1 MADPVVIA
9 GGVVLL
15 RHGADGVE
23 VALIHRPRR
32 DDWTFPKGKAEPG
45 EPLPV
50 TAAREALEET
60 GFEVRLGAPL
70 PMQRYLVG
78 GIVKEVSY
86 WLARDMAG
94 SFVANDE
101 VDVMRWVP
109 VDIGRAALTY
119 PRDGEVLDVAL
130 STPTT
135 VPLILL
141 RHAQAMKRAAWAKS
155 EDPSAGVDHER
166 PLNEDGE
173 GQLSLISDLLAAYG
187 ITAVHSSDARRC
199 LQTVELFAQ
208 RHGLFI
214 EHEPE
219 LSEEGFDEDPV
230 AAEHRIEE
238 LLVTTAPIVVCTHR
252 PLLPDLLRALA
263 GAAEDVDPTDP
274 MFDPVLPPG
283 GAIVIHRDAAR
294 PQRIVAIERH
304 LPPDA

>member
-15 RHGADGVE
+15 RDGAEGRE

-32 DDWTFPKGKAEPG
+32 DDWTFPKGKAEAG

-60 GFEVRLGAPL
+60 GFTVRLGAPL

-78 GIVKEVSY
+78 GVVKEVSY
-86 WLARDMAG
+86 WLAREMAG
-94 SFVANDE
+94 TFVANDE
-101 VDVMRWVP
+101 VDVLRWVP
-109 VDIGRAALTY
+109 VDVGRAALTY

-141 RHAQAMKRAAWAKS
+141 RHAQAVKRAAWAKS

-166 PLNEDGE
+166 PLSDDGE
-173 GQLSLISDLLAAYG
+173 TQLAAIADLLEAFG
-187 ITAVHSSDARRC
+187 VTAVHSSDARRC
-199 LQTVELFAQ
+199 MQTVESYAQ
-208 RHGLFI
+208 QRGLFI

-219 LSEEGFDEDPV
+219 LSEEGYEEDPE
-230 AAEHRIEE
+230 AAATRIEE
-238 LLVTTAPIVVCTHR
+238 LLVTAAPMVVCTHR

-274 MFDPVLPPG
+274 LLDPVLPPG
-283 GAIVIHRDAAR
+283 GAIVVHRDAAR

-304 LPPDA
+304 LPPTE

>member
-15 RHGADGVE
+15 RQADDVVE

-60 GFEVRLGAPL
+60 GFTVRLGAPL

-86 WLARDMAG
+86 WQAREISGTFA
-94 SFVANDE
+94 ANDE
-101 VDVMRWVP
+101 VDVLRWVP
-109 VDIGRAALTY
+109 VDVGRSALTY

-130 STPTT
+130 SLPTT

-141 RHAQAMKRAAWAKS
+141 RHAQAVKRAVWARS
-155 EDPSAGVDHER
+155 EDPSAGVDHDR
-166 PLNEDGE
+166 PLSDVGE
-173 GQLSLISDLLAAYG
+173 QQLAAIANLLEAYG

-199 LQTVELFAQ
+199 LQTVEGFAQ
-208 RHGLFI
+208 DRGLFI
-214 EHEPE
+214 EPEPE
-219 LSEEGFDEDPV
+219 LSEEGFEEDPV
-230 AAEHRIEE
+230 AAEQRIEE
-238 LLVTTAPIVVCTHR
+238 LLMTAAPMVVCTHR

-263 GAAEDVDPTDP
+263 GAAEDVDPTDALL
-274 MFDPVLPPG
+274 DPVLPPG
-283 GAIVIHRDAAR
+283 GAIIIHRDAAR

-304 LPPDA
+304 LPPND